1 MQQNHDVIVI
11 GSGVG
16 GGTVARR
23 LAENGVNVL
32 VLERGDWVPREPD
45 NWSVSSVFFEKKY
58 TAHDSWLDRTG
69 ESFRPNIYYNVG
81 GCTKFYGGSLIRFR
95 EQDFAALE
103 HEEGTSPAW
112 PVSYSEI
119 EPYYCEAEAMF
130 DVHGDDSGDPSAPWR
145 SKPYPSP
152 RLLNEPIV
160 QRMADRM
167 RELGASTSALP
178 AGIEYG
184 PQGNCIRC
192 KTCDG
197 FPCKLGAKSDAE
209 TALIQPALN
218 TGRVE
223 LATNC
228 LVERLILSADGKRVD
243 GVEVRRNGK
252 AEVLRAPLVVVACG
266 AINSAALL
274 LRSACDA
281 APDGV
286 SNVSGLVGR
295 NYMAH
300 NQTALMGLSLEEN
313 TTVFQKTLALNQ
325 FYFGDGD
332 YRFPLGHAQMLG
344 KLQGGMLSANVP
356 YLPKV
361 VGSTMARHSMD
372 WIAFSE
378 DLPDP
383 ENRVLLRDGKIQL
396 SIKQNNLKPHHR
408 LVERLTGLLK
418 KSGYPIVLV
427 KPLIR
432 HSTSHQCGTVK
443 FGTDPKTSAIDTFCR
458 SHQHKNLFVVDAS
471 FMPSSAAVN
480 PVLTIVAQALRAA
493 DHMLKE
499 DFHTSS
505 RQTA

>member
-95 EQDFAALE
+95 EQDFGALE

-286 SNVSGLVGR
+286 SNASGLVGR